1 MTRFKKSKG
10 IMDIFLYTMS
20 FIEDTDCE
28 PMGANK
34 TTSPKVHKVKFI
46 KYRTYLHDAEQ

>member
-1 MTRFKKSKG
+1 
-10 IMDIFLYTMS
+10 MDIFLYTMS

-46 KYRTYLHDAEQ
+46 KYMTYLHAAEQ